1 MNLEGSKEVRNLGS
15 AKIETLSYLFFVKM
29 QFQEVTQLVVGKKYK
44 VIHHFHEYTATYKR
58 SFHYNPIIL
67 TFSTK
72 EKEYHHYLFP
82 GDKAYKYYE
91 PILGRIQETM
101 EERALQLILKSIV
114 GDSTFTWAEPTVP
127 HLP

>member
-1 MNLEGSKEVRNLGS
+1 ME
-15 AKIETLSYLFFVKM
+15 
-29 QFQEVTQLVVGKKYK
+29 FQEVTQLVIGKKYK
-44 VIHHFHEYTATYKR
+44 VIHHLHEYTATFKR
-58 SFHYNPIIL
+58 SFHYNPMIL

-82 GDKAYKYYE
+82 GDKAYTYYE

-114 GDSTFTWAEPTVP
+114 GDSTFSWAEPTVP